1 LPSYDGGIFNRNL
14 LMKAIGYR
22 QNLPVDATNALEDLE
37 LPAPRPGP
45 RDLLVRVN
53 AVSVNPVDTKV
64 RRHTAPPAGEAKV
77 LGWDAIG
84 IVEAIGAD
92 VTGFRPGD
100 RVFYAGS
107 ITRPGANSEL
117 HVVDERIV
125 GRAPASLDDAQAAAL
140 PLTAITA
147 WELLFDRLR
156 APQDGGAGQSL
167 LIVGGAGGVG
177 SMLIQLARQLTR
189 LKVIATA
196 SRPETRA
203 WCLELG
209 AHAVIDHSQPLA
221 LALKDGG
228 HEPVDYVAA
237 LTQSSHHYLQI
248 IDSLKPQG
256 AIGIID
262 DAQGLDAVKLMSKS
276 LSLHWELMF
285 TRSMYG
291 TPDMAEQGKLLA
303 EVARL
308 VDAGRLR
315 TTLGAHYG
323 TINAANLLRAHA
335 WIESGRAQ
343 GKVVLEGF

>member
-1 LPSYDGGIFNRNL
+1 
-14 LMKAIGYR
+14 MKAIGYR
-22 QNLPVDATNALEDLE
+22 QNLPVDQPHALEDLE
-37 LPAPRPGP
+37 LPAPQPGP
-45 RDLLVRVN
+45 RDLLVRVK

-64 RRHTAPPAGEAKV
+64 RRNCVPKPGQAEV
-77 LGWDAIG
+77 LGWDAVG
-84 IVEAIGAD
+84 IVEGVGAE
-92 VTGFRPGD
+92 VQGFRPGD

-117 HVVDERIV
+117 HVVDARIAAK
-125 GRAPASLDDAQAAAL
+125 APASLEDAQAAAL

-156 APQDGGAGQSL
+156 VPQGGGAGQSL
-167 LIVGGAGGVG
+167 LVVGGAGGVG
-177 SMLIQLARQLTR
+177 SILIQLARQLTQ

-196 SRPETRA
+196 SRPETQA
-203 WCLELG
+203 WCRELG
-209 AHAVIDHSQPLA
+209 AHAVIDHSRPIAQ
-221 LALKDGG
+221 ALKDAG
-228 HEPVDYVAA
+228 HGEVDFVAA
-237 LTQSSHHYLQI
+237 LTQTGQHFEQI
-248 IDSLKPQG
+248 IESLKPQG
-256 AIGIID
+256 AMAIID
-262 DAQGLDAVKLMSKS
+262 DMPVLDAMKLKPKA

-308 VDAGRLR
+308 VDSKRLR
-315 TTLGAHYG
+315 TTAGAHYG

-335 WIESGRAQ
+335 FIESGKAQ

>member
-1 LPSYDGGIFNRNL
+1 
-14 LMKAIGYR
+14 MKAIGHHH
-22 QNLPVDATNALEDLE
+22 NLPVDQPRALEDLD
-37 LPAPRPGP
+37 LPAPLPGP

-64 RRHTAPPAGEAKV
+64 RKNTAPPAGQAKV
-77 LGWDAIG
+77 LGWDAVG
-84 IVEAIGAD
+84 VVEGVGAD
-92 VTGFRPGD
+92 VTGFQAGD

-107 ITRPGANSEL
+107 ITRPGANSAL

-125 GRAPASLDDAQAAAL
+125 AKAPTSLDDGQAAAL

-156 APQDGGAGQSL
+156 VPHGGGAGRSI

-177 SMLIQLARQLTR
+177 SILIQLARQLTQ

-221 LALKDGG
+221 QALKDGG
-228 HEPVDYVAA
+228 HGEVDVVAA
-237 LTQSSHHYLQI
+237 LTQTGRHYAQI

-256 AIGIID
+256 AIGVID
-262 DAQGLDAVKLMSKS
+262 DMAGLDVMALKQKA

-285 TRSMYG
+285 TRSMFD

-303 EVARL
+303 QVATL

-315 TTLGAHYG
+315 TTAGAHFG
-323 TINAANLLRAHA
+323 AINAANLLRAHA
-335 WIESGRAQ
+335 FIESGKAQ

>member
-1 LPSYDGGIFNRNL
+1 
-14 LMKAIGYR
+14 MKAIGYR
-22 QNLPVDATNALEDLE
+22 QNLPVDQPNALEDLE
-37 LPAPRPGP
+37 LPAPQPGP
-45 RDLLVRVN
+45 RDLLVRVK

-64 RRHTAPPAGEAKV
+64 RRNRAPKPGQPEV
-77 LGWDAIG
+77 LGWDAVG
-84 IVEAIGAD
+84 VVEGLGAD
-92 VTGFRPGD
+92 VTGFEVGD

-125 GRAPASLDDAQAAAL
+125 GKAPTSLEDAQAAAL

-156 APQDGGAGQSL
+156 VPHGGGAGQSI

-177 SMLIQLARQLTR
+177 SILIQLARQLTQ

-221 LALKDGG
+221 QALKDGSHG
-228 HEPVDYVAA
+228 EVDYVAA
-237 LTQSSHHYLQI
+237 LTQTDQHYAQI
-248 IDSLKPQG
+248 VESLKPQG
-256 AIGIID
+256 ALGIID
-262 DAQGLDAVKLMSKS
+262 DVPVLDAMKLKSKT

-303 EVARL
+303 EVAML
-308 VDAGRLR
+308 VDAGRVR
-315 TTLGAHYG
+315 TTAGAHYG
-323 TINAANLLRAHA
+323 KINAANLLKAHA
-335 WIESGRAQ
+335 FIESGKAQ

>member
-1 LPSYDGGIFNRNL
+1 
-14 LMKAIGYR
+14 MKAIGYR
-22 QNLPVDATNALEDLE
+22 QNLPVDQPHALEDLE

-45 RDLLVRVN
+45 RDLLVRVT

-64 RRHTAPPAGEAKV
+64 RRNRAPKAGTPEV
-77 LGWDAIG
+77 LGWDAVG
-84 IVEAIGAD
+84 IVEDIGAD
-92 VTGFRPGD
+92 VRGFARGD

-125 GRAPASLDDAQAAAL
+125 AKAPTTLEDGQAAAL

-156 APQDGGAGQSL
+156 VAPGGGAGQSL
-167 LIVGGAGGVG
+167 LVVGGAGGVG
-177 SMLIQLARQLTR
+177 SILIQLARQLTQ
-189 LKVIATA
+189 LTVIATA
-196 SRPETRA
+196 SRPETSA
-203 WCLELG
+203 WCLALG
-209 AHAVIDHSQPLA
+209 AHAVIDHAQPLA
-221 LALKDGG
+221 QALKDGG
-228 HEPVDYVAA
+228 HGQVDFVAA
-237 LTQSSHHYLQI
+237 LTQTARHYEQI
-248 IDSLKPQG
+248 VESLKPQG
-256 AIGIID
+256 ALGIID
-262 DAQGLDAVKLMSKS
+262 DMPVLDAMKLKTKA

-285 TRSMYG
+285 TRSMFE

-308 VDAGRLR
+308 VDAKRLR
-315 TTLGAHYG
+315 TTAGAHYG

-335 WIESGRAQ
+335 FIESGKAQ

>member
-1 LPSYDGGIFNRNL
+1 
-14 LMKAIGYR
+14 MKAIGYHH
-22 QNLPVDATNALEDLE
+22 NLPVDQPRALEDLD
-37 LPAPRPGP
+37 LPAPLPGP

-64 RRHTAPPAGEAKV
+64 RKNTAPPAGQAKV
-77 LGWDAIG
+77 LGWDAVG
-84 IVEAIGAD
+84 VVEGVGAD
-92 VTGFRPGD
+92 VTGFQAGD

-107 ITRPGANSEL
+107 ITRPGANSAL

-125 GRAPASLDDAQAAAL
+125 AKAPTSLDDGQAAAL

-156 APQDGGAGQSL
+156 VPHGGGAGRSI

-177 SMLIQLARQLTR
+177 SILIQLARQLTQ

-221 LALKDGG
+221 QALKDGG
-228 HEPVDYVAA
+228 HGEVDVVAA
-237 LTQSSHHYLQI
+237 LTQTGRHYAQI

-256 AIGIID
+256 AIGVID
-262 DAQGLDAVKLMSKS
+262 DMAGLDVMALKQKA

-285 TRSMYG
+285 TRSMFD

-303 EVARL
+303 QVATL

-315 TTLGAHYG
+315 TTAGAHFG
-323 TINAANLLRAHA
+323 AINAANLLKAHA
-335 WIESGRAQ
+335 FIESGKAQ